1 VGRYLATEHE
11 HVDSNAMC
19 VNDNSSLWQFG
30 WGERVL
36 FLTGGC
42 TCHSTQPTKISLKR
56 PTAQPTSPSHSTYI
70 SLKWSHHSITLA
82 CTRALPSPYP
92 SQRRSRAA
100 LCARALQSTPAP
112 GSGSSHHRAPVVACH
127 ISGPGIDLCACIRR
141 LAVVLHPSSICCSH
155 CSTSEQLLR
164 QRAPPSRALLLLS
177 RLAVC

>member
-1 VGRYLATEHE
+1 MAIRVGA
-11 HVDSNAMC
+11 
-19 VNDNSSLWQFG
+19 
-30 WGERVL
+30 RVL
-36 FLTGGC
+36 FLTGRVHLLLDAAHKNQSEAANG
-42 TCHSTQPTKISLKR
+42 
-56 PTAQPTSPSHSTYI
+56 PSHSTYI

-112 GSGSSHHRAPVVACH
+112 GSGSSHHRAPVVARH
-127 ISGPGIDLCACIRR
+127 ISGLVIDLCARIRQ

-164 QRAPPSRALLLLS
+164 QRAPPSRALLFLS